1 MCSFSPYST
10 QTKHGREVVV
20 FNKEG
25 YDSPTTCGMHQGVH
39 RELVIGNLRALG
51 PLHSSRLSVTY
62 GRPSN
67 SDLAPTS
74 VEVPN

>member
-25 YDSPTTCGMHQGVH
+25 YDSPTTCGTHQGVH
-39 RELVIGNLRALG
+39 RELVIGNSRPLG
-51 PLHSSRLSVTY
+51 PSHGSRLSVTY
-62 GRPSN
+62 GRSSN
-67 SDLAPTS
+67 SDLAPIR